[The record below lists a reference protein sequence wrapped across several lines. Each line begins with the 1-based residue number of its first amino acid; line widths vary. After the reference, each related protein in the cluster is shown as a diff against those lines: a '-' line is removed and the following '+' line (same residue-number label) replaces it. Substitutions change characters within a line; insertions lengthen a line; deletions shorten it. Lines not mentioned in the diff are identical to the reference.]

1 MKYPNSNQGFGRNG
15 IGVWVLS
22 VLAKSEILQEIKAG
36 RVRIEPFRRSCVR
49 AASIDLH
56 LGNAFRVFQSPHK
69 SIPVTDLTDF
79 KSATRGIRVPRGS
92 GIQLSPGETVL
103 GITEEK
109 ITLPDNICGWLEGR
123 SRFSR
128 LGLLVHIS
136 ASFVQPGIAN
146 HQVLELSNFGP
157 SPLEIFPGTAVC
169 QLILQRTIGTGHY
182 RGLFENQAPKD
193 FAKN

>member
-1 MKYPNSNQGFGRNG
+1 M
-15 IGVWVLS
+15 S
-22 VLAKSEILQEIKAG
+22 VLARSEILREIKA
-36 RVRIEPFRRSCVR
+36 RRITIKPFRPSCVR
-49 AASIDLH
+49 AASVDLH
-56 LGNAFRVFQSPHK
+56 LANVFRVFLSPHK

-79 KSATRGIRVPRGS
+79 KRATRGIRVPRGS

-128 LGLLVHIS
+128 VGLLVHIS

-169 QLILQRTIGTGHY
+169 QLILQRTLGTGRY
-182 RGLFENQAPKD
+182 RGLFEHQTPGE
-193 FAKN
+193 FARN

>member
-1 MKYPNSNQGFGRNG
+1 M
-15 IGVWVLS
+15 S
-22 VLAKSEILQEIKAG
+22 VLARSEILKEIRAR
-36 RVRIEPFRRSCVR
+36 RVKIEPFRPSCVR

-56 LGNAFRVFQSPHK
+56 LANVFRIFLSPHK

-79 KSATRGIRVPRGS
+79 KRATKGIRVSRGS

-109 ITLPDNICGWLEGR
+109 VTLPDNICGWLEGR

-128 LGLLVHIS
+128 VGLLVHIS

-146 HQVLELSNFGP
+146 NQVLELSNFGP
-157 SPLEIFPGTAVC
+157 SPLEIFPHTAVC
-169 QLILQRTIGTGHY
+169 QLILQRTLGTGHY
-182 RGLFENQAPKD
+182 HGLFENQTPD
-193 FAKN
+193 SFAKN

>member
-1 MKYPNSNQGFGRNG
+1 MLVMDSDETESGASD
-15 IGVWVLS
+15 VS
-22 VLAKSEILQEIKAG
+22 VLARSEILREIKAR
-36 RVRIEPFRRSCVR
+36 RVKIDPFRPRCVR

-56 LGNAFRVFQSPHK
+56 LANAFRVFQSPHR

-79 KSATRGIRVPRGS
+79 KSATKGIRVPRGS

-103 GITEEK
+103 SITEEK

-182 RGLFENQAPKD
+182 RGLFEKQTPES

>member
-1 MKYPNSNQGFGRNG
+1 M
-15 IGVWVLS
+15 
-22 VLAKSEILQEIKAG
+22 LARSEILREIRTGKVKIHPL
-36 RVRIEPFRRSCVR
+36 RQSCIR

-56 LGNAFRVFQSPHK
+56 LANAFRVFQSPHK
-69 SIPVTDLTDF
+69 VIPVTDLTDF
-79 KSATRGIRVPRGS
+79 KRATKGIRVPRGS
-92 GIQLSPGETVL
+92 GIQLSPSETVL

-109 ITLPDNICGWLEGR
+109 VTLPDNVCGWLEGR

-136 ASFVQPGIAN
+136 ASFVQPGITN

-182 RGLFENQAPKD
+182 HGVFEKQTPDD

>member
-1 MKYPNSNQGFGRNG
+1 M
-15 IGVWVLS
+15 S
-22 VLAKSEILQEIKAG
+22 VLARSEILREIKTG
-36 RVRIEPFRRSCVR
+36 RIKINPFRRSCVR

-56 LGNAFRVFQSPHK
+56 LANAFRVFQSPHK
-69 SIPVTDLTDF
+69 VIPVTDLTDF
-79 KSATRGIRVPRGS
+79 KRATNGIRVPQGS
-92 GIQLSPGETVL
+92 GVQLSPSETVL

-109 ITLPDNICGWLEGR
+109 VTLADNICGWLEGR

-136 ASFVQPGIAN
+136 ASFVQPGISN

-182 RGLFENQAPKD
+182 RGLFEKQTPTN
-193 FAKN
+193 FARD

>member
-1 MKYPNSNQGFGRNG
+1 
-15 IGVWVLS
+15 VS
-22 VLAKSEILQEIKAG
+22 VLARSEILLEIKAR
-36 RVRIEPFRRSCVR
+36 RVKIEPFRPSCVR

-56 LGNAFRVFQSPHK
+56 LANVFRVFQSPHK
-69 SIPVTDLTDF
+69 VIPVTDLTDF
-79 KSATRGIRVPRGS
+79 KRTTKGIRVPRGS
-92 GIQLSPGETVL
+92 GIQLSPSETVL

-109 ITLPDNICGWLEGR
+109 VTLPDNICGWLEGR

-146 HQVLELSNFGP
+146 NQVLELSNFGP
-157 SPLEIFPGTAVC
+157 SPLEIFPHTAVC

-182 RGLFENQAPKD
+182 RGLFEDQTPEN

>member
-1 MKYPNSNQGFGRNG
+1 MRRVESGAGD
-15 IGVWVLS
+15 VS
-22 VLAKSEILQEIKAG
+22 VLARSEILREIKAK
-36 RVRIEPFRRSCVR
+36 RVKIEPLRPNCVR
-49 AASIDLH
+49 AASIDMH
-56 LGNAFRVFQSPHK
+56 LANAFRVFQSPHK
-69 SIPVTDLTDF
+69 VIPVTDLTDF
-79 KSATRGIRVPRGS
+79 KRATRGIRVARGS

-109 ITLPDNICGWLEGR
+109 VTLPDNICGWLEGR

-128 LGLLVHIS
+128 VGLLVHIS

-169 QLILQRTIGTGHY
+169 QLILQKTLGTGHY
-182 RGLFENQAPKD
+182 RGLFEDQTPEAFSRN
-193 FAKN
+193 

>member
-1 MKYPNSNQGFGRNG
+1 
-15 IGVWVLS
+15 VS
-22 VLAKSEILQEIKAG
+22 VLAKSEILREIKA
-36 RVRIEPFRRSCVR
+36 RNVKIQPFRPNCVR

-56 LGNAFRVFQSPHK
+56 LANTFRVFQSPHK
-69 SIPVTDLTDF
+69 NIPVTELTDF
-79 KSATRGIRVPRGS
+79 KRATRGIRVTNGS
-92 GIQLSPGETVL
+92 SIQLTPGATIL

-109 ITLPDNICGWLEGR
+109 VTLPDNVCGWLEGR

-128 LGLLVHIS
+128 IGLLVHIS
-136 ASFVQPGIAN
+136 GSFVQPGISN

-157 SPLEIFPGTAVC
+157 SPLEIFPHTAVC

-182 RGLFENQAPKD
+182 HGLFENQTPQT

>member
-1 MKYPNSNQGFGRNG
+1 MS
-15 IGVWVLS
+15 VLS
-22 VLAKSEILQEIKAG
+22 RSEILREIKSG
-36 RVRIEPFRRSCVR
+36 SVKIQPFHRNCVR

-56 LGNAFRVFQSPHK
+56 LASAFRVFLSPHK

-79 KSATRGIRVPRGS
+79 KRATKGIRVPRGS

-109 ITLPDNICGWLEGR
+109 ITLPDNLCGWLEGR

-128 LGLLVHIS
+128 VGLLVHIS
-136 ASFVQPGIAN
+136 ASFVQPGITN

-169 QLILQRTIGTGHY
+169 QLILERMIGCGHY
-182 RGLFENQAPKD
+182 RGLFENQTPED
-193 FAKN
+193 FAKD

>member
-1 MKYPNSNQGFGRNG
+1 LD
-15 IGVWVLS
+15 VS
-22 VLAKSEILQEIKAG
+22 VLARSEILHEIKAK
-36 RVRIEPFRRSCVR
+36 RVKIEPFRPRCVR

-56 LGNAFRVFQSPHK
+56 LASAFRVFQSPHK

-79 KSATRGIRVPRGS
+79 KRATRGIRVPRGS
-92 GIQLSPGETVL
+92 GIQLSPSETVL

-128 LGLLVHIS
+128 VGLLVHIS

-169 QLILQRTIGTGHY
+169 QLILQRTVGSGHY
-182 RGLFENQAPKD
+182 RGLFENQTPED

>member
-1 MKYPNSNQGFGRNG
+1 
-15 IGVWVLS
+15 VS
-22 VLAKSEILQEIKAG
+22 VLARSEILKEIRAR
-36 RVRIEPFRRSCVR
+36 RVRIEPFRPSCVR
-49 AASIDLH
+49 AASVDLH
-56 LGNAFRVFQSPHK
+56 LANVFRVFLSPHK

-79 KSATRGIRVPRGS
+79 KRATKGIRVPRGS

-109 ITLPDNICGWLEGR
+109 VTLPDNICGWLEGR

-128 LGLLVHIS
+128 VGLLVHIS

-146 HQVLELSNFGP
+146 NQVLELSNFGP
-157 SPLEIFPGTAVC
+157 SPLEIFPHTAVC
-169 QLILQRTIGTGHY
+169 QLILQRTLGTGHY
-182 RGLFENQAPKD
+182 RGLFENQTPEN

>member
-1 MKYPNSNQGFGRNG
+1 
-15 IGVWVLS
+15 LS
-22 VLAKSEILQEIKAG
+22 VLARSEILREINSG
-36 RVRIEPFRRSCVR
+36 RVKINPFRPNCVR

-56 LGNAFRVFQSPHK
+56 LASAFRVFESPHK

-79 KSATRGIRVPRGS
+79 KRATRGIRVRHGS

-109 ITLPDNICGWLEGR
+109 IILPDNICGWLEGR

-136 ASFVQPGIAN
+136 ASFVQPGITN
-146 HQVLELSNFGP
+146 HQVLELTNFGP
-157 SPLEIFPGTAVC
+157 SPLEILPGTAVC
-169 QLILQRTIGTGHY
+169 QLILQRTIGSGHY
-182 RGLFENQAPKD
+182 RGLFENQTPENI
-193 FAKN
+193 AKN